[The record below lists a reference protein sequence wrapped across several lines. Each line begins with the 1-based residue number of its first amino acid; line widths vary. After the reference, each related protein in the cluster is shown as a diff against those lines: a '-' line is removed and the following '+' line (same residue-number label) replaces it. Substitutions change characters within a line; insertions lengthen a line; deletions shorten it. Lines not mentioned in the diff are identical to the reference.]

1 MVYRPIISQH
11 AESIWLVESRMGTYC
26 MIFGV
31 LVLTLFWPD
40 FSQQSLISSKDKSRD
55 DLQQNLQISVNAIS
69 VLLSNENYTS
79 NELNAL
85 LIGEGGL
92 IQDWFKNS
100 QDESQ
105 KNAWVELV
113 SENPESVWTKYF
125 FMEWKQVASEQ
136 IMLGTRFVTPGKVK
150 IYTDFFA
157 VKSGV
162 RLPNA
167 HLTRFPHRGVK
178 KASHFTGKWYFNSSN
193 STRNIIGS

>member
-1 MVYRPIISQH
+1 M
-11 AESIWLVESRMGTYC
+11 
-26 MIFGV
+26 
-31 LVLTLFWPD
+31 
-40 FSQQSLISSKDKSRD
+40 ISSKDKSRD

-113 SENPESVWTKYF
+113 SENPESV
-125 FMEWKQVASEQ
+125 
-136 IMLGTRFVTPGKVK
+136 
-150 IYTDFFA
+150 
-157 VKSGV
+157 
-162 RLPNA
+162 
-167 HLTRFPHRGVK
+167 
-178 KASHFTGKWYFNSSN
+178 
-193 STRNIIGS
+193 